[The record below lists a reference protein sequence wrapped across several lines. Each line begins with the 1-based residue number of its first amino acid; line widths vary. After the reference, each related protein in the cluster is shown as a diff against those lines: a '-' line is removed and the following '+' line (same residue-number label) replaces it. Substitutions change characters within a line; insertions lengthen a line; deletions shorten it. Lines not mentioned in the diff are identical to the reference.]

1 MLLLGG
7 WGGGGVGGG
16 GAGMATFT
24 KSVASPSNKLTNI
37 ALQLKRTSVQMN
49 FQSLETNK
57 KLFELPL
64 CTVRW

>member
-1 MLLLGG
+1 
-7 WGGGGVGGG
+7 
-16 GAGMATFT
+16 MATFT

-57 KLFELPL
+57 KLFERLL
-64 CTVRW
+64 CTPLVKLYNSAYNF